1 MNKISNEI
9 AYSIVFNRGWRLP
22 PDREYEDD
30 RMKALAIRQNQLR
43 KELDEVYKEISKLHP
58 EKFRLFIDTDYDY
71 KVTIYGTEIYSEDY
85 VDFSSLKVL
94 EYEIKNCV
102 IEPDDGFMRDILN
115 QALESIKNG
124 EDFSFSGNQTVELT
138 KV

>member
-9 AYSIVFNRGWRLP
+9 AYSMVFNRGWILP

-138 KV
+138 SV